1 MADEIIDRL
10 RQKYK
15 KRGRNATMVSR
26 VTLKATVTTSRDVR
40 ERRPLAELELL
51 GQD

>member
-1 MADEIIDRL
+1 MAKWFFDRL
-10 RQKYK
+10 RHNNI

-40 ERRPLAELELL
+40 ERRPLTELELS

>member
-1 MADEIIDRL
+1 MTDGFFDRL
-10 RQKYK
+10 VHNI
-15 KRGRNATMVSR
+15 KRGRNATVVSR

-40 ERRPLAELELL
+40 ERRPLTELELS